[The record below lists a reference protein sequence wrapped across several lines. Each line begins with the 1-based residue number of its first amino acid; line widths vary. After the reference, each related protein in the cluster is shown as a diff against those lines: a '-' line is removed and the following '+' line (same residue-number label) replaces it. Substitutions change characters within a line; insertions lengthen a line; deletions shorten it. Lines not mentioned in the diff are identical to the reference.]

1 MSHALFPSVFLFF
14 LLLLLSLTPS
24 TTSSSVAKPNCESKC
39 GNITVPY
46 PFGIGLTSGCSIS
59 PWFAVNCNSSFD
71 PPKPFIA
78 DSNIEISGI
87 SHNELRVKNWLA
99 SACFDRSGAKT
110 LALEIAWISLGSK
123 SPYTFSDKNMFTV
136 IGCQEMALVRGT
148 LGRQYTGG
156 CITVCSSR
164 DDLIEGECT
173 GVGCCQTVLP
183 KGLKDFNATLKPIGN
198 HTAIWSFDPCGHAFL
213 GDAGTYRFSIED
225 LSDPGFRDRTIE
237 NVPVVLDF
245 TVGEGSC
252 KGAKESSGFACL
264 DNSECVDSEGG
275 GYRCLCRQ
283 GFDGNPYLSPGC
295 TDIDECESDPCDEL
309 AVCKN
314 VNGTFN
320 CACKKGY
327 SGDGKKTGRGCMK
340 KSESST
346 TKVSLGV
353 SFGLLAL
360 AIGMVVIIFGV
371 KKRKLMKQREKFFVQ
386 NGGVL
391 LKQQISSNE
400 QSMKLTKIFTAEEL
414 EKATNSYAEERI
426 LGKGGYGTVYKGILR
441 DHQVVAIKKSKVMDQ
456 TQIEQFINEVI
467 ILTQVNHRNV
477 VKLLGCCLEADVP
490 LLVYEYVSNNTLFH
504 HIHNSEGMPWF
515 SWDNRLRIAAEAA
528 GALSYLHSA
537 AGMPIIHRDVKSPNI
552 LLDEYYT
559 AKIAD
564 FGASRLVPVD
574 QTMVST
580 LVQGTLGY
588 LDPEYFHTGQ
598 LTEKSDVYSFGV
610 VLAELMTARKPLSN
624 TKNDQEKSLA
634 TFFVVAMKEDRLFQI
649 LDPRVLKEGSIK
661 QVQDVAKL
669 VKRCVKMNSEDR
681 PTMKEVA
688 MELEGLRKLSKH
700 PWTGQQLEEEGVP
713 LMSEQQSDLYA
724 VPEPMSSDFSIG
736 QHSLDSRMIHPINS
750 PR

>member
-1 MSHALFPSVFLFF
+1 MSHALFPSVFLFLF
-14 LLLLLSLTPS
+14 LLLSLSPS
-24 TTSSSVAKPNCESKC
+24 ATSSVAKPNCESKC

-46 PFGIGLTSGCSIS
+46 PFGIGLNSGCSIS
-59 PWFAVNCNSSFD
+59 PWLAVNCNSSFD
-71 PPKPFIA
+71 PPKAFISE
-78 DSNIEISGI
+78 SNIEIVDMSI
-87 SHNELRVKNWLA
+87 NEVRVKNWLA
-99 SACFDRSGAKT
+99 SSCFDRFGAKT
-110 LALEIAWISLGSK
+110 LDLEIAWISLGAE
-123 SPYTFSDKNMFTV
+123 SPYTFSDKNRFTV
-136 IGCQEMALVRGT
+136 VGCHEMALVRGT
-148 LGRQYTGG
+148 LGRNYTGG
-156 CITVCSSR
+156 CISICSSPE
-164 DDLIEGECT
+164 DMIDGECT
-173 GVGCCQTVLP
+173 GAGCCQTVVP
-183 KGLKDFNATLKPIGN
+183 KGLKNFNTTLIPLGN

-213 GDAGTYRFSIED
+213 GDAESYKFSIAD
-225 LSDPGFRDRTIE
+225 LNDPGFRDRTID
-237 NVPVVLDF
+237 NVPVVLDV
-245 TVGEGSC
+245 TVGEGSGC
-252 KGAKESSGFACL
+252 KEAKESSGFACL
-264 DNSECVDSEGG
+264 DNSDCVDVEGG

-295 TDIDECESDPCDEL
+295 TDIDECESDPCGEH
-309 AVCKN
+309 AICKN
-314 VNGTFN
+314 VNGSFK
-320 CACKKGY
+320 CVCKKGY
-327 SGDGKKTGRGCMK
+327 SGDGKKTGSGCMK
-340 KSESST
+340 KSGTST

-360 AIGMVVIIFGV
+360 AIGIVVLIFGV

-414 EKATNSYAEERI
+414 EKATNNYAEDRI

-504 HIHNSEGMPWF
+504 HIHNSGGMPWF

-537 AGMPIIHRDVKSPNI
+537 AGMPVIHRDVKSPNI

-564 FGASRLVPVD
+564 FGASRLVPID
-574 QTMVST
+574 QTMVTT

-634 TFFVVAMKEDRLFQI
+634 TFFVMALKEDRLFQI

-661 QVQDVAKL
+661 QIQDVAKL

-688 MELEGLRKLSKH
+688 MELEGSRKLSKH
-700 PWTGQQLEEEGVP
+700 PWTEQQLEEEGVP
-713 LMSEQQSDLYA
+713 LMREQHSDLYA
-724 VPEPMSSDFSIG
+724 VPEQMSSDFSTG
-736 QHSLDSRMIHPINS
+736 QHSLNSHMIHPVNS